1 MLAAKFLRDL
11 KINCAPDAA
20 FISDLRATPCASS
33 SSDHCESL
41 HSSDLNRSVHPRSD
55 QTFLPAEPSY
65 DRHRR
70 CRANFAAISQ
80 TKNSHSSR
88 ASLQLW
94 SNVTGEP
101 RRQLAPKAAP
111 QPTCQLSALALTTG
125 SALSSFTCPL
135 PDCEGCRE
143 KCDDAY
149 RAGI

>member
-1 MLAAKFLRDL
+1 MRPFLS
-11 KINCAPDAA
+11 AGTTE
-20 FISDLRATPCASS
+20 LRSS
-33 SSDHCESL
+33 STLPRQFCC
-41 HSSDLNRSVHPRSD
+41 DLSN
-55 QTFLPAEPSY
+55 
-65 DRHRR
+65 
-70 CRANFAAISQ
+70 
-80 TKNSHSSR
+80 KNSHSSR
-88 ASLQLW
+88 ASRQLW
-94 SNVTGEP
+94 SNVIGEP